1 MKFFLKGLI
10 IIIFLINNIAKA
22 EINNLPNCEDNS
34 IWKHAAYKNN
44 FDIHFKNVKSSIDD
58 GYCGIE
64 LDIIYDENENIIYI
78 SHNKIDSTE
87 RKKSL
92 SLYFLDEIIR
102 NENVYI
108 WLDWKNTKISNL
120 SKGLEIIQDSMKEYL
135 SKENSLIF
143 IETPYI
149 THNEMLELLNKNKKI
164 AVLNWISYS
173 SEENNLTEKIKN
185 FFRISRAWV
194 YVCFLRDKWVSSHDI
209 KILKLCKNK
218 RKVKSIFIFTI
229 NEQEKAEKAFLM
241 GANVVLSDTLK

>member
-1 MKFFLKGLI
+1 
-10 IIIFLINNIAKA
+10 
-22 EINNLPNCEDNS
+22 
-34 IWKHAAYKNN
+34 
-44 FDIHFKNVKSSIDD
+44 
-58 GYCGIE
+58 
-64 LDIIYDENENIIYI
+64 
-78 SHNKIDSTE
+78 
-87 RKKSL
+87 
-92 SLYFLDEIIR
+92 
-102 NENVYI
+102 
-108 WLDWKNTKISNL
+108 
-120 SKGLEIIQDSMKEYL
+120 MKEYL